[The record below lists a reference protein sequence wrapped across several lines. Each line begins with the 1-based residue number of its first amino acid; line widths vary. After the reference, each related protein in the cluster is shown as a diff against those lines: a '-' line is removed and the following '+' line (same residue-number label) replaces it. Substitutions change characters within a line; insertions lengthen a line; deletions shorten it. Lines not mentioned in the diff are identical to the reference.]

1 MDKKG
6 ICEAIIGLICGFAW
20 WFLFLGFLGF
30 SAYGMFMAA
39 ACDWEAGTGGRYQAI
54 TFLVICLTAFGIHKI
69 KKAMNAA
76 MRKEK

>member
-6 ICEAIIGLICGFAW
+6 ICEAIIGLFFGFAW
-20 WFLFLGFLGF
+20 WFLFLGF
-30 SAYGMFMAA
+30 SAYAMFMAA

-69 KKAMNAA
+69 KKAMKAA